1 MLCKKM
7 TKKEF
12 KINDILSAVNSI
24 SKIDKKKS
32 KILEKKDSTIIED
45 YLESMP
51 ERNIWGRLSR
61 SAQELMWKSVAEPI
75 FRKEESLKSFYNT
88 CKTSSFRE
96 TRDPNKV
103 TLIK

>member
-32 KILEKKDSTIIED
+32 KILEKKDSTQNNDTLTLNNQAKSNKSEILVLDEMIE
-45 YLESMP
+45 
-51 ERNIWGRLSR
+51 
-61 SAQELMWKSVAEPI
+61 
-75 FRKEESLKSFYNT
+75 
-88 CKTSSFRE
+88 
-96 TRDPNKV
+96 
-103 TLIK
+103 